1 LTSIEPKP
9 VDWLWPGWIPAGTVT
24 VLDGD
29 PGLGKSTLLLDLA
42 ARVSRG
48 LSMPDG
54 SRGGA
59 PAGVV
64 ILSAEDDPA
73 RVIRPRLELAG
84 ADLERVALVSILTG
98 DGAEREPT
106 IDAPDLKRVEA
117 AVREVSARLLVVD
130 PLVAFLPED
139 VNALRD
145 QDVRR
150 ALRLLKALAE
160 RTGCAVVVLRH
171 WRKSESVTA
180 LYRGGG
186 SIGIIAAA
194 RCGLVVARDPSD
206 PTNVRRVLAVAKSNL
221 AAIQP
226 SRVFRLVADQGAAHP
241 RVVWDGTS
249 TVTADA
255 LAIAGAAPEERGALD
270 EAKAYLR
277 DALRDGEVP
286 AKGLQGEAPCSRRTL
301 FSAKAALGVIA
312 TRRDDRW
319 WWSLP
324 DDNAAQGTQENGLH
338 SCTLDSTR
346 CDDSLRDKSASVQ
359 GCTDG
364 PPLTDEEEIQRIA
377 EALGD
382 L

>member
-1 LTSIEPKP
+1 MEVTLDIFGKEAEQRKAAVIHDGEIVGDMRWNDRAGRWDPVEASPPSMNGSMAHAEPAATTERSRRATAEVRVRRLTSIEPKP

-130 PLVAFLPED
+130 PL
-139 VNALRD
+139 
-145 QDVRR
+145 
-150 ALRLLKALAE
+150 
-160 RTGCAVVVLRH
+160 
-171 WRKSESVTA
+171 
-180 LYRGGG
+180 
-186 SIGIIAAA
+186 
-194 RCGLVVARDPSD
+194 
-206 PTNVRRVLAVAKSNL
+206 
-221 AAIQP
+221 
-226 SRVFRLVADQGAAHP
+226 
-241 RVVWDGTS
+241 
-249 TVTADA
+249 
-255 LAIAGAAPEERGALD
+255 
-270 EAKAYLR
+270 
-277 DALRDGEVP
+277 
-286 AKGLQGEAPCSRRTL
+286 
-301 FSAKAALGVIA
+301 
-312 TRRDDRW
+312 
-319 WWSLP
+319 
-324 DDNAAQGTQENGLH
+324 
-338 SCTLDSTR
+338 
-346 CDDSLRDKSASVQ
+346 
-359 GCTDG
+359 
-364 PPLTDEEEIQRIA
+364 
-377 EALGD
+377 
-382 L
+382 